1 MMIQMEKE
9 RKNINSVI
17 SGIRRAAAVSVLLIL
32 MVSLITASAPYLA
45 GVNDSGAAAAAVY
58 AADEEGSGESEGT
71 AEEQAAP
78 EYAYG
83 MKPTGE
89 AVKCKG
95 GTLVDPVG
103 DMSAEAPDIK
113 AECAVLYS
121 LDLGEFVYSKNA
133 DKKIAPYSTTKILTC
148 WLALQNLDK
157 EQVVTVSE
165 NATQVYEAGTTIW
178 LKPGEKIRVIDL
190 VYGAMLESGNDAAY
204 ALGEAVAGSESDF
217 ADLMNRTVA
226 EWGCENTHFVN
237 ANGWK
242 NEDHYTTV
250 HDMAVIMTKCLE
262 NKELMDISITKEY
275 TAPATNLTSGR
286 DMENRFLGVIDNDDI
301 MTCGKTGSWS
311 EDDCGL
317 VASFTEGGLSEVMVI
332 LGDTEKGRTKD
343 AKILA
348 DYSHLVT
355 PGYAVP
361 AAGSNVKTVWV
372 RHGEKTR
379 VDLVADG
386 ATYAYPAEN
395 KARAIR
401 TEIET
406 EKLEAPVK
414 KGQEAGKISVYLGDE
429 LIGEHKLVASEDIK
443 TGWLPSYL
451 YISNKATLNAL
462 KVIGLFILLLL
473 IVSTIGRKSA
483 KRRRAKKEAR
493 KRLREKYRSKH

>member
-1 MMIQMEKE
+1 MIQME
-9 RKNINSVI
+9 RNRRNKNRVINV
-17 SGIRRAAAVSVLLIL
+17 IRRAAAASVLLIL
-32 MVSLITASAPYLA
+32 MVSLVTVYP
-45 GVNDSGAAAAAVY
+45 AAAEEKAAQDNAAAEY
-58 AADEEGSGESEGT
+58 AHGMTATGES
-71 AEEQAAP
+71 
-78 EYAYG
+78 
-83 MKPTGE
+83 
-89 AVKCKG
+89 VKCKG

-103 DMSAEAPDIK
+103 DLNADTPEIK
-113 AECAVLYS
+113 ADCAVLYS

-133 DKKIAPYSTTKILTC
+133 DKRIDPYSTTKILTC
-148 WLALQNLDK
+148 WLALKNLDK
-157 EQVVTVSE
+157 EQIVTVSE
-165 NATQVYEAGTTIW
+165 KATQEYKAGTTIW

-190 VYGAMLESGNDAAY
+190 VYGAMMESGNDAAY
-204 ALGEAVAGSESDF
+204 ALGEAVAGSEADF

-237 ANGWK
+237 ANGWQNK
-242 NEDHYTTV
+242 NHYTTV

-262 NKELMDISITKEY
+262 NKELMDISITKSY
-275 TAPATNLTSGR
+275 TAPATNLTSAR
-286 DMENRFLGVIDNDDI
+286 EMKNWFLGAIDNDDI

-317 VASFTEGGLSEVMVI
+317 VASFTEDGLSEVMVI
-332 LGDTEKGRTKD
+332 LGDSEKGRTED

-348 DYSHLVT
+348 DYAHRVT

-372 RHGEKTR
+372 RHGAKTR
-379 VDLVADG
+379 VDLIADG
-386 ATYAYPAEN
+386 ATYAYPADN

-406 EKLEAPVK
+406 EKLEAPVR
-414 KGQEAGKISVYLGDE
+414 KGQEAGKIQVYMGDE
-429 LIGEHKLVASEDIK
+429 LIGEHKLVVSEDIR

-451 YISNKATLNAL
+451 YISNKATLNAF

-473 IVSTIGRKSA
+473 LVSTIGRKGAS
-483 KRRRAKKEAR
+483 RRRQKKEAR

>member
-1 MMIQMEKE
+1 MMIQMEKD
-9 RKNINSVI
+9 RRNIGRLIN
-17 SGIRRAAAVSVLLIL
+17 GIRRAAAASVLLIL
-32 MVSLITASAPYLA
+32 MVSLVTVYP
-45 GVNDSGAAAAAVY
+45 AAA
-58 AADEEGSGESEGT
+58 EETSDG
-71 AEEQAAP
+71 QAAH
-78 EYAYG
+78 EYAHG
-83 MKPTGE
+83 MTATGE

-95 GTLVDPVG
+95 GTLADPIG
-103 DMSAEAPDIK
+103 DLNAEAPDIK

-121 LDLGEFVYSKNA
+121 LDLGEFVFSKNA
-133 DKKIAPYSTTKILTC
+133 DKKIDPYSTTKILTC
-148 WLALQNLDK
+148 WLALKNLDK

-178 LKPGEKIRVIDL
+178 LKPGEQIRVIDL

-217 ADLMNRTVA
+217 ADLMNKTVA

-242 NEDHYTTV
+242 NENHYTTV

-262 NKELMDISITKEY
+262 NKELMDISVTKKY
-275 TAPATNLTSGR
+275 TAPATNLTSAR
-286 DMENRFLGVIDNDDI
+286 EMKNYFLGSIDNDDI

-317 VASFTEGGLSEVMVI
+317 VASFTEDGLSEVMVV
-332 LGDTEKGRTKD
+332 LRDSEKGRAED

-348 DYSHLVT
+348 DYAHRVT

-395 KARAIR
+395 KVRAIR

-429 LIGEHKLVASEDIK
+429 LIGEHKLVASEDIE

-473 IVSTIGRKSA
+473 LVSTIGRKSA
-483 KRRRAKKEAR
+483 KKRRAKKEAR
-493 KRLREKYRSKH
+493 KRLREKYRDKH